1 MKGRKSFIFIAEA
14 AIFTALA
21 LVLDWVCNLLFT
33 YLWPNGGSISIAM
46 VPIFIMGYKWGP
58 KGGFLVGF
66 LVGTIQLLWSSY
78 LLNPLQV
85 CLDYVF
91 AYGVCG
97 VASLFY
103 PLINTTNKLLKHI
116 YICVGIFI
124 GGILRLLCAVLAGV
138 FFWETKFWPS
148 LVYNGTYMIPSI
160 FVCMII
166 TCILVESLKTFM
178 QKN

>member
-116 YICVGIFI
+116 YMCWYFYWWDFKTTLCCFSRGV
-124 GGILRLLCAVLAGV
+124 LLG
-138 FFWETKFWPS
+138 
-148 LVYNGTYMIPSI
+148 N
-160 FVCMII
+160 
-166 TCILVESLKTFM
+166 
-178 QKN
+178 